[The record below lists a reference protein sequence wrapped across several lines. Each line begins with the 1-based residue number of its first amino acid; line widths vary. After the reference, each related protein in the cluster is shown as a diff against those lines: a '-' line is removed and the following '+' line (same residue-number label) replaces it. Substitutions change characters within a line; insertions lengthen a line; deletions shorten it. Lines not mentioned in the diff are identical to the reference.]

1 MLRLMTTGND
11 VTTRS
16 GRSRAAIL
24 RAAYDLIGEFPY
36 SEITIEK
43 IAAQAGVGKPT
54 IYRRWPSKGPLLLDA
69 FIEYIYPP
77 VPVATGEFGADVR
90 TWLHRLVDFLAN
102 PATGRITAE
111 LVGAMQVDRDL
122 ADAWDERLFQPIRAD
137 NLALVR
143 AAQQSGQLRDG
154 PPDLLVDMLVG
165 PIWFRMLISRQP
177 LTHDQLDEMM
187 DLALT
192 RIAA

>member
-1 MLRLMTTGND
+1 MHTGTGNR
-11 VTTRS
+11 VT
-16 GRSRAAIL
+16 GLWLSRA
-24 RAAYDLIGEFPY
+24 
-36 SEITIEK
+36 TIEK
-43 IAAQAGVGKPT
+43 IAARAGVGKPT

-90 TWLHRLVDFLAN
+90 TWLHRLVDFLTN

-137 NLALVR
+137 NLALLR

-154 PPDLLVDMLVG
+154 SPDLLVDMLVG

-192 RIAA
+192 RVAA

>member
-1 MLRLMTTGND
+1 MLRLMTTGDD

-43 IAAQAGVGKPT
+43 IAARAGVGKPT

-90 TWLHRLVDFLAN
+90 TWLHRLVDFLTN

-111 LVGAMQVDRDL
+111 LVGAMQVD
-122 ADAWDERLFQPIRAD
+122 
-137 NLALVR
+137 LALLR

-154 PPDLLVDMLVG
+154 SPDLLVDMLVG

-192 RIAA
+192 RVAA